1 MLYYFGNK
9 TVIVRSIMKWYK
21 FDIRKFSD
29 EEYEKWYSL
38 MSEEKKIRVSKFRNI
53 DDKKRTVAG
62 EMLARNAISEICGV
76 NACEIAFLLTEFGKP
91 YVKDLNAEFNISHS
105 NNMVVCAIH
114 NIPIG
119 IDVEEIRPID
129 LLIAKRVCDEEELKY
144 IFGYLPNDEDFKFSE
159 DLAVLKRFFEIWT
172 AKEAHSK
179 CVGKGLSIITQPA
192 NCHFKKTIFDEEYI
206 ISIAY

>member
-1 MLYYFGNK
+1 
-9 TVIVRSIMKWYK
+9 
-21 FDIRKFSD
+21 
-29 EEYEKWYSL
+29 
-38 MSEEKKIRVSKFRNI
+38 
-53 DDKKRTVAG
+53 
-62 EMLARNAISEICGV
+62 
-76 NACEIAFLLTEFGKP
+76 
-91 YVKDLNAEFNISHS
+91 
-105 NNMVVCAIH
+105 MVVCAVH

-179 CVGKGLSIITQPA
+179 CVGKGLSIINQPA

>member
-62 EMLARNAISEICGV
+62 EMLARNAIS
-76 NACEIAFLLTEFGKP
+76 
-91 YVKDLNAEFNISHS
+91 
-105 NNMVVCAIH
+105 
-114 NIPIG
+114 
-119 IDVEEIRPID
+119 
-129 LLIAKRVCDEEELKY
+129 
-144 IFGYLPNDEDFKFSE
+144 
-159 DLAVLKRFFEIWT
+159 
-172 AKEAHSK
+172 
-179 CVGKGLSIITQPA
+179 
-192 NCHFKKTIFDEEYI
+192 
-206 ISIAY
+206 